1 MHLIPRPTTC
11 RNSKIV
17 FWDADHTSIASI
29 WANILLHPV
38 LEDLVR
44 VEEWSVL
51 SSISAYRGRSSV
63 KSEQKATIFV
73 P

>member
-11 RNSKIV
+11 RSSRIA
-17 FWDADHTSIASI
+17 FWDADRTSVASI

-44 VEEWSVL
+44 VEEQSVL
-51 SSISAYRGRSSV
+51 SSISANGGRSSV
-63 KSEQKATIFV
+63 KSEQVGTIFL